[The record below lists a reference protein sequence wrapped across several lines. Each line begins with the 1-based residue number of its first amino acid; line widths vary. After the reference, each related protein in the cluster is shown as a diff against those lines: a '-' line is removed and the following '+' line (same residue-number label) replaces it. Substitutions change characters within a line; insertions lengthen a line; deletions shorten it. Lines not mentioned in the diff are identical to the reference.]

1 MLKIVHFA
9 QSYFETLDFT
19 GFSAHPFFE
28 KNAFFII
35 FLSKIEENVFPDYDF
50 HASVQPFVD
59 SFRMIS

>member
-28 KNAFFII
+28 KMLFYN
-35 FLSKIEENVFPDYDF
+35 FLSKIEENVFPDYNF
-50 HASVQPFVD
+50 SRFCSAFC
-59 SFRMIS
+59 RLL